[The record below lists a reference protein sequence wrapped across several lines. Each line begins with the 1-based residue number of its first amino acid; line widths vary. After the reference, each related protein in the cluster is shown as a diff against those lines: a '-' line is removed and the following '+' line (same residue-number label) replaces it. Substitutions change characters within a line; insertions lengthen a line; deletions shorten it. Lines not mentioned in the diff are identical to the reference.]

1 MRAILQRVSS
11 ANVSVDS
18 NIVGAISHGWIVLL
32 GISKMD
38 THQDLDYIIDK
49 TLNLRAFAD
58 DSGKMNRSVRDT
70 NGSIL
75 IVSQFTLYG
84 DCRKGRR
91 PSFTD
96 AATPEVAQSMYEN
109 AILKFKESGLDVA
122 SGEFQANMQ
131 VTLTNDGPVT
141 FTLDSQSR

>member
-18 NIVGAISHGWIVLL
+18 NNVGAISHGWIVLL

-96 AATPEVAQSMYEN
+96 AATPEVAQAMYEN

-122 SGEFQANMQ
+122 SGQFQANMQ

-141 FTLDSQSR
+141 FILDSQSR